1 MATLS
6 KQSNCSGKTT
16 FVSIELFLV
25 QLWLRLACRLLSTG
39 LATRAPRESNMREL
53 ERGGDF
59 YPCRCADLLLTHTTN
74 FPIGKSCTLHMKR
87 SLLRVSLGQPCVREC
102 VYASVCVCV
111 NVFTKKRNY
120 IGRLHFDTFGCLTPH
135 TTDRACFR
143 LAEQRSKPSLKL

>member
-1 MATLS
+1 MATRS

-25 QLWLRLACRLLSTG
+25 QLWLRLACRLLSAG
-39 LATRAPRESNMREL
+39 VATRAPKESNMREAV
-53 ERGGDF
+53 RGDDC
-59 YPCRCADLLLTHTTN
+59 YPRRCADLLLTHTTN
-74 FPIGKSCTLHMKR
+74 FPIGKSCALHMKR
-87 SLLRVSLGQPCVREC
+87 SLLRVSLGQPCVREWC
-102 VYASVCVCV
+102 VCAIVCVS
-111 NVFTKKRNY
+111 VFTKKRNY